1 MGGWII
7 GNPTSGPKVY
17 NPKHRGMPDNLFTQT
32 HVANNYSEL
41 VWSWG
46 PDVANL
52 WKVWF
57 DRQDTFESLM
67 DNVEIQVRRLSY
79 SHCRRRQL
87 QPEQFG
93 LGPTGRSAVAPGTGG
108 DHQHGH
114 DDHWSRRVP
123 GWQAGDDRGAVVSG
137 HSTRPAAAL

>member
-1 MGGWII
+1 
-7 GNPTSGPKVY
+7 
-17 NPKHRGMPDNLFTQT
+17 MPDNLFTRT

-67 DNVEIQVRRLSY
+67 DNVEIQVTAY
-79 SHCRRRQL
+79 SQSTRYKL

-93 LGPTGRSAVAPGTGG
+93 LGTTGGTAVAPGSGG
-108 DHQHGH
+108 DNKHGY
-114 DDHWSRRVP
+114 DDYWARRVS
-123 GWQAGDDRGAVVSG
+123 GWQARND
-137 HSTRPAAAL
+137 